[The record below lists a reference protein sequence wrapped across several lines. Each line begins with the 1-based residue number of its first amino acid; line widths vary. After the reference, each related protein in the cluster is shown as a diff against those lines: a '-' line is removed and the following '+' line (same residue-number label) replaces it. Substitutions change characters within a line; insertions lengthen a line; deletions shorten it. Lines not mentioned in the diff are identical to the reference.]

1 MAVLERSGWPYPIS
15 GVTPHPREQGE
26 GFTPSSGG
34 PAFGARICNRRI
46 EGKGIDRE
54 RGGCDHH
61 PAASPTC
68 KLFDFGSFSK
78 RAPEIELFN
87 RQGINLCNFN
97 LL

>member
-1 MAVLERSGWPYPIS
+1 
-15 GVTPHPREQGE
+15 HPREQGE

-34 PAFGARICNRRI
+34 ASVRGAHLQQAYRGQGYRR
-46 EGKGIDRE
+46 GTR
-54 RGGCDHH
+54 RLNHH

-78 RAPEIELFN
+78 RAPEIEVFN